1 MSSPRTRSAALL
13 VSVYI
18 DAEGGA
24 PWYAQ
29 LRAFDDPSTP
39 EFLTERVSDKAE
51 LINAIG
57 RWLDT
62 IVQST

>member
-1 MSSPRTRSAALL
+1 MGSPRPRSAALL

-29 LRAFDDPSTP
+29 LRAFEDPAAP
-39 EFLTERVSDKAE
+39 ESQTVRVSDKAE
-51 LINAIG
+51 LILAIR
-57 RWLDT
+57 RWLDK
-62 IVQST
+62 ILDAS